1 MTKEKI
7 KTKIKQSLDKIRDL
21 EIETKAK
28 ANLIDSKDKQI
39 KDWEITYDKKVKE
52 LVE

>member
-7 KTKIKQSLDKIRDL
+7 KTKFKQSLEKIRQL

-28 ANLIDSKDKQI
+28 ENLIESKDKQI
-39 KDWEITYDKKVKE
+39 EDWEVTYDKKV
-52 LVE
+52 